1 MNTPHDIIGY
11 KQPIFGNP
19 DKGQVVPIAKIENG
33 LITEIDLEDY
43 PNTGTI
49 FISRNYEE
57 IDDKFNND
65 ELFLIRANLSFDFE
79 ENQDLPHK
87 SKFWSDNT
95 NLKPLDTN
103 ILIPILISSNLPD
116 KETGIWRDIN
126 PNDVPNKP
134 FFILMGNHIYGP
146 FLPQSK
152 NDNNVEVTPYNTAI
166 LGIPQNTISKI
177 EWSYLEN
184 NKIVLI
190 SNINTKKKIFLKS
203 LALISDITNKKEN
216 QVDYISN
223 ANLINFFTK
232 NGFGKNL
239 GNLSKGE
246 ASKLKGLIES
256 FSKDKAFNNNIQNN
270 DRFIRIKS
278 ILDEFIEHNNEN
290 YNIINNFLKSKDGQ
304 NYLEKYFEK
313 NQEEMTLLLED
324 KIKKQHDAI
333 YQQYTSNLNDRK
345 SRLDKQFEIEKES
358 YGKQIDNLKN
368 ELESLKNESKNA
380 AEAKIDENIQQKKLD
395 LEKLNED
402 FNNLLKDKLYA
413 ETLDEAQLRL
423 KILDKDTRKE
433 VQKLEEKIAIYN
445 DTLETKKKL
454 FDNKSD
460 LSQVIS
466 QTKLIQN
473 IFEESEKKEI
483 IIEDE
488 STIFIPKPI
497 ENIYYNSLESLDNRP
512 EYIKLIQNNIN
523 SFKEKTLSFDETAN
537 LIITLLQ
544 NYITV
549 FSGPPGVGKTSTA
562 NNLGKA
568 LGLIDS
574 ESRSKN
580 FLNVAVGRGWTTTQD
595 FLGYYNSLRDCFQP
609 SKTGLYQFLKENKNH
624 ENFLKIVL
632 LDEANLSS
640 MEHYWSDFLSICDDF
655 EQNKFIDLGI
665 PDINSRFLGLPPS
678 LRFIATINN
687 DSTVEPLSDRLLDR
701 AAIITL
707 NNDQINNDF
716 NSSNLLNGAVPYDIL
731 KDSFTI
737 SNIENDIDNLDFSF
751 NIVRNIISELKSDNI
766 KGGQVNISNR
776 KINTIKNYLK
786 VANDIGFENHLSPA
800 DYAIS
805 QHILPKIKGHG
816 SNLKTRLENVLK
828 ILKDNDLKNSQ
839 KILTNI
845 LNNGNSFTDSFDFFN

>member
-184 NKIVLI
+184 NKIILI

-473 IFEESEKKEI
+473 IFEESEK
-483 IIEDE
+483 
-488 STIFIPKPI
+488 
-497 ENIYYNSLESLDNRP
+497 
-512 EYIKLIQNNIN
+512 
-523 SFKEKTLSFDETAN
+523 
-537 LIITLLQ
+537 
-544 NYITV
+544 
-549 FSGPPGVGKTSTA
+549 
-562 NNLGKA
+562 
-568 LGLIDS
+568 
-574 ESRSKN
+574 
-580 FLNVAVGRGWTTTQD
+580 
-595 FLGYYNSLRDCFQP
+595 
-609 SKTGLYQFLKENKNH
+609 
-624 ENFLKIVL
+624 
-632 LDEANLSS
+632 
-640 MEHYWSDFLSICDDF
+640 
-655 EQNKFIDLGI
+655 
-665 PDINSRFLGLPPS
+665 
-678 LRFIATINN
+678 
-687 DSTVEPLSDRLLDR
+687 
-701 AAIITL
+701 
-707 NNDQINNDF
+707 
-716 NSSNLLNGAVPYDIL
+716 
-731 KDSFTI
+731 
-737 SNIENDIDNLDFSF
+737 
-751 NIVRNIISELKSDNI
+751 
-766 KGGQVNISNR
+766 R
-776 KINTIKNYLK
+776 K
-786 VANDIGFENHLSPA
+786 
-800 DYAIS
+800 
-805 QHILPKIKGHG
+805 
-816 SNLKTRLENVLK
+816 
-828 ILKDNDLKNSQ
+828 
-839 KILTNI
+839 
-845 LNNGNSFTDSFDFFN
+845 

>member
-184 NKIVLI
+184 NKIILI

-751 NIVRNIISELKSDNI
+751 NIVRNIISELKSDNV